1 MHSINKLIISHV
13 FLCEGD
19 IFFLQQPA
27 LAKTDCKR
35 NVFKTKLQPT
45 VNNDLFPLFRVKSW
59 LEIYFVPSIPVK
71 KMLVV

>member
-27 LAKTDCKR
+27 LAKTEYKR
-35 NVFKTKLQPT
+35 NVFKTTLQPT